1 MMWETCEEILARNG
15 NPTLRGTKVERIRH
29 RKGIVECVYGIDSK
43 GRATDFGA
51 GEYISSM
58 PLRELILSLDP
69 PAPDKVREAADSLRY
84 RDYLT
89 VVLIVNRDKVFPDNW
104 IYIHT
109 PEVKMG
115 RIQNYKNW
123 SPEMVPDPSKTA
135 LGLEYF
141 LWLDDEEWSWSNDR
155 LIDRG
160 IKECTPLGI
169 IERGEVVDGTV
180 VKMEKAYP
188 VYDQNYQKALGVV
201 KNYIQGF
208 ENLQTVGRN
217 GLHRYNNQDH
227 SMLTAVYAARNIMG
241 ETKDVWNVN
250 TEKEYHEEGEFKKE
264 VRLIP
269 TPVQPAEKE
278 PVFEDLIRFVF
289 AKLDPF
295 ALGTALGAVMGLGL
309 FAATAILL
317 LKGGE
322 VVGPRL
328 VLLGQYFIG
337 YDVSWRGAFI
347 GLLEGAIGGLFIGIS
362 IALLRNWIMSAYVFL
377 IKRRAEAEENRD
389 LLDKV

>member
-1 MMWETCEEILARNG
+1 M
-15 NPTLRGTKVERIRH
+15 
-29 RKGIVECVYGIDSK
+29 
-43 GRATDFGA
+43 
-51 GEYISSM
+51 
-58 PLRELILSLDP
+58 
-69 PAPDKVREAADSLRY
+69 RY

-89 VVLIVNRDKVFPDNW
+89 VVLIVNSDKVFPDNW

-160 IKECTPLGI
+160 IKECTQLGI

-241 ETKDVWNVN
+241 ETKDVWNRPW
-250 TEKEYHEEGEFKKE
+250 
-264 VRLIP
+264 RL
-269 TPVQPAEKE
+269 
-278 PVFEDLIRFVF
+278 
-289 AKLDPF
+289 
-295 ALGTALGAVMGLGL
+295 
-309 FAATAILL
+309 
-317 LKGGE
+317 
-322 VVGPRL
+322 
-328 VLLGQYFIG
+328 
-337 YDVSWRGAFI
+337 
-347 GLLEGAIGGLFIGIS
+347 
-362 IALLRNWIMSAYVFL
+362 
-377 IKRRAEAEENRD
+377 
-389 LLDKV
+389 